1 MTNVPALQPGLEV
14 RICQPQ
20 LLSGILTASRSWALG
35 PTVQSFL
42 LTVTEEIPSIY
53 TLWIQVMTSSL
64 GVCTPGSP
72 CLHRSPRR
80 FFVVHS
86 LLLLKWST
94 RLAETLIR
102 LLPAFCPCWTL
113 SLAMAWVNYAQG
125 PITGLTS
132 VVTNCL
138 WAGKC
143 FAPKFSP
150 LPM

>member
-20 LLSGILTASRSWALG
+20 LLSGILTASRSWALA
-35 PTVQSFL
+35 PTVQSFI
-42 LTVTEEIPSIY
+42 LTVIKEILSIY
-53 TLWIQVMTSSL
+53 TFWIQVMTSSL
-64 GVCTPGSP
+64 CVCIPGSLP
-72 CLHRSPRR
+72 AFTGHPEAI
-80 FFVVHS
+80 VHS

-94 RLAETLIR
+94 RLAETLIW

-125 PITGLTS
+125 PVTGLTS

>member
-1 MTNVPALQPGLEV
+1 MFRLYSLVWKSESASPNFSLAYSQPAGHEALAPTV
-14 RICQPQ
+14 K
-20 LLSGILTASRSWALG
+20 SFILT
-35 PTVQSFL
+35 VIK
-42 LTVTEEIPSIY
+42 EIPSIY
-53 TLWIQVMTSSL
+53 TFWIQVMTSGL
-64 GVCTPGSP
+64 CVCIPGSLSAFTGHP
-72 CLHRSPRR
+72 DG

-113 SLAMAWVNYAQG
+113 YLAIAWVNYAQG
-125 PITGLTS
+125 PVMGLTS

-138 WAGKC
+138 WAGRC